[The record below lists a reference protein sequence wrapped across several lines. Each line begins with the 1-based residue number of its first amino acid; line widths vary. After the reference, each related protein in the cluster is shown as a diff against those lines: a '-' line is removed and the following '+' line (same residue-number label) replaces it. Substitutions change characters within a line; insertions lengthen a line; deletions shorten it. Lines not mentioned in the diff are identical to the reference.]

1 MESAIQ
7 KHLEKRTME
16 NMPSNP
22 SQELVLL
29 GQQARGHERKAL
41 DYDKRIK
48 DLQDKRQ
55 DDRVD
60 SQEKLNRL
68 VKVQKDHAKSVGQ
81 CVTEAYALIQKCKKA
96 KVKVVG
102 FNPWCKK
109 YKLGGVEYWKA
120 KALANLGQPE
130 LLQKQYQQTADRKRA
145 VHKTGAAVRDI
156 RSAVMEKT
164 AVHRGMPK
172 TIEDKR
178 KFILKTVKKA
188 DNYLVNKIFH
198 ILWSR

>member
-1 MESAIQ
+1 METALQ
-7 KHLEKRTME
+7 NHREKQIMP
-16 NMPSNP
+16 MPSNP

-55 DDRVD
+55 DDRAE
-60 SQEKLNRL
+60 SQEKLGRL
-68 VKVQKDHAKSVGQ
+68 VKVQKDHAKSVEQ

-96 KVKVVG
+96 GVPTVA

-109 YKLGGVEYWKA
+109 YKLRASDHWKA

-130 LLQKQYQQTADRKRA
+130 LLQTQYKKTRERKRA
-145 VHKTGAAVRDI
+145 VHKTGAMVRDI
-156 RSAVMEKT
+156 RSTVRSRNQGDLRK
-164 AVHRGMPK
+164 PK

-178 KFILKTVKKA
+178 KFIIKTVKKA
-188 DNYLVNKIFH
+188 DNYLVNKIFD
-198 ILWSR
+198 ILWSN